1 MRHMDDGA
9 LQALIDDEVPKAGRA
24 ELHAHLGTCEW
35 CAARLDELREL
46 SGGLTLA
53 LRTMDS
59 IPPML
64 PARRRIKEEART
76 RTVLART
83 TVLRRAALFL
93 IVSVAAVSATVPGSP
108 VRGWLADAWQAADS
122 GSELPAPQPV
132 VAVAERSAVEDQPA
146 GVSLLP
152 GTESVQVVVT
162 APEAGLVLQVRL
174 HEGSR
179 LGVWAS
185 GAAASARFLTSQ
197 NRIEVSSPGAGELR
211 VEIPYSAA
219 GVALEVDGRAYLIK
233 EGEELRVPGP
243 GAERVGHRIR
253 FEVVP

>member
-1 MRHMDDGA
+1 MHHMDDGA
-9 LQALIDDEVPKAGRA
+9 LQALIDDQVPKTGRA

-35 CAARLDELREL
+35 CAARLNELREL

-59 IPPML
+59 NPPML
-64 PARRRIKEEART
+64 PARRRIKEEARK

-122 GSELPAPQPV
+122 GSEPPHPV

-152 GTESVQVVVT
+152 GAESVQVVVT

-211 VEIPYSAA
+211 VEIPHSAA
-219 GVALEVDGRAYLIK
+219 DVALEVDGRVYLIK